1 MSTLYEIKGEFLT
14 LMDMLEELEELELD
28 KNVDPQLLA
37 DQRQLV
43 SDTLEGVKGELEAK
57 AEGYIAVRNEFK
69 AQAQIFKQEKEKW
82 ANKEAVAKKSLARLE
97 QTLLGA
103 MIELK
108 LDDKDGLDTGFH
120 TIKVVNNGGVQPLKI
135 DIPVEQL
142 PKKFQ
147 KITIAADNDKIREM
161 LSQGEKVAKRYP
173 WAHLEP
179 RGRRLSIK

>member
-1 MSTLYEIKGEFLT
+1 M
-14 LMDMLEELEELELD
+14 
-28 KNVDPQLLA
+28 
-37 DQRQLV
+37 
-43 SDTLEGVKGELEAK
+43 
-57 AEGYIAVRNEFK
+57 
-69 AQAQIFKQEKEKW
+69 
-82 ANKEAVAKKSLARLE
+82 
-97 QTLLGA
+97 
-103 MIELK
+103 
-108 LDDKDGLDTGFH
+108 
-120 TIKVVNNGGVQPLKI
+120 QPLKI